1 MQVQTVWKAGSER
14 QDWRLF
20 LLQTCLTLAI
30 LLLGGALICWVAA
43 NWAGWSRFERLTGT
57 QVALA
62 IVALAAIIMLWR
74 TRMQAN
80 RARSVTSG
88 LLGLACVA
96 LGALLALVGQ
106 TYQTGADTWELF
118 AVWAALMLPWAIAAR
133 SASVWLLWVVVIN
146 TAFLLWG
153 GPDSVRDQW
162 SRLDDAP
169 LWMLPFNL
177 AALAGWTA
185 WAAGDHDHRRAGP
198 RLLAAIV
205 LATGTIAFLSDTDL
219 LGTGALLWAWAAA
232 VLALIYQRAR
242 PDAVVLA
249 MLVVS
254 VIAVGVR
261 LVWIPF
267 DDFDWEGR
275 VVMTIALVMTGGV
288 LGHRWIRHALQKES
302 DDAGYGAAHARAHVP
317 ALALLCAAMAC
328 AALVWTQAYIE
339 QTSSAGFTALS
350 AIALAALALWIYFTN
365 RALGHGRAAAGRPTP
380 HDPLPVAVSD
390 VPAVP
395 DVAARSRAPDA
406 STADT
411 TAHRPFATPLPAP
424 PHDTARLVSAVLLA
438 MTAWFSAALL
448 VGTIAIVG
456 LWDPELSISV
466 AGPLFALVGVVL
478 TRGGARSLFLK
489 QIGSALAF
497 AGLLMLTIE
506 AVAFGEP
513 GWTDALRLT
522 VISLA
527 VYALSGYA
535 TLQFLAAL
543 IVAVGLTLITWL
555 LPTNR
560 VDVFQAANALFDGP
574 GVHALGA
581 WTPVS
586 FGLATLA
593 MVLFLVGRKPGS
605 GTPRIDLIPMAWG
618 MALAALT
625 CAWVSAGVPVT
636 QLGHLWALHAPTAL
650 VLALGALLP
659 GVASV
664 AVMWPLRAVLP
675 ARMRWGV
682 PAGLLALGVLWL
694 PSPGIV
700 FALTWTLLGFGLRR
714 RGLLAL
720 GSLSLIGYLC
730 VYYYQLGVPLLDK
743 ALWLG
748 LAGIVAAVLGLV
760 LWRAHRQAT
769 GARGP
774 DLQQAHAA
782 DAIAASRAD
791 RPAPGA
797 HTRAARPRTAWRA
810 TLALAGLLLVLAAVN
825 TTIWQREQ
833 LIAHGR
839 EVLLVLAPVDPRS
852 LMQGDYMRLDFVLA
866 RDIREQI
873 DASPQT
879 APVGEGYAILS
890 LDPMGQARLLR
901 LQDTS
906 QTATD
911 NEVALQYREREGQI
925 KVVTNAWFFP
935 EGQAD
940 HFAQARYGVLR
951 VDATG
956 RALLIQM
963 RDGDFKPL

>member
-62 IVALAAIIMLWR
+62 IVALGAIILLWR

-80 RARSVTSG
+80 RARSVTGG

-118 AVWAALMLPWAIAAR
+118 AVWAALMLPWAVAGR
-133 SASVWLLWVVVIN
+133 SASIWLLWVVVVN
-146 TAFLLWG
+146 TALLLG
-153 GPDSVRDQW
+153 SGPDSVREQW
-162 SRLDDAP
+162 SRLADSP

-185 WAAGDHDHRRAGP
+185 WATGDPAHRRTGP
-198 RLLAAIV
+198 RVLAA
-205 LATGTIAFLSDTDL
+205 LALMAATLVFLNDTDL
-219 LGTGALLWAWAAA
+219 LGAGALLWVWT
-232 VLALIYQRAR
+232 VVPLALIYQRAR
-242 PDAVVLA
+242 PDGVVLA
-249 MLVVS
+249 MLVLS
-254 VIAVGVR
+254 GIAASVR
-261 LVWIPF
+261 LVWLPF

-275 VVMTIALVMTGGV
+275 VVMTIAVTMTGGV
-288 LGHRWIRHALQKES
+288 LGHRWIRHALQAQSE
-302 DDAGYGAAHARAHVP
+302 HARHTTAPDAARVP
-317 ALALLCAAMAC
+317 ALALLGAAMAC
-328 AALVWTQAYIE
+328 AALVWAAPLIE
-339 QTSSAGFTALS
+339 QTTSTTFIVVGLVTLGT
-350 AIALAALALWIYFTN
+350 LALWMYVTN
-365 RALGHGRAAAGRPTP
+365 RGLAQNAIRN
-380 HDPLPVAVSD
+380 
-390 VPAVP
+390 PAT
-395 DVAARSRAPDA
+395 RAPLQAAMPDA
-406 STADT
+406 RPQGTTPAPLLAETA
-411 TAHRPFATPLPAP
+411 AYGPSATPPPAEDP
-424 PHDTARLVSAVLLA
+424 PHDASRIASAVLLA

-466 AGPLFALVGVVL
+466 ASPLFALVGVLLV
-478 TRGGARSLFLK
+478 RGDARSLFLK

-497 AGLLMLTIE
+497 AGLLMLTIQ

-513 GWTDALRLT
+513 GWSGALRLT

-560 VDVFQAANALFDGP
+560 VDIFQAASALFDGP

-586 FGLATLA
+586 FGLAALA
-593 MVLFLVGRKPGS
+593 MVLFLSARRTTAGRSRVDP
-605 GTPRIDLIPMAWG
+605 IPMAWG

-636 QLGHLWALHAPTAL
+636 QLGNLWALHAPTAL
-650 VLALGALLP
+650 VLAFGAVLP
-659 GVASV
+659 SVASI

-675 ARMRWGV
+675 VRMRLGV

-720 GSLSLIGYLC
+720 GSLSLIAYLC

-748 LAGIVAAVLGLV
+748 QAGVVAAVLGLV
-760 LWRAHRQAT
+760 LWRAHRQAA
-769 GARGP
+769 GALGLHSQP
-774 DLQQAHAA
+774 A
-782 DAIAASRAD
+782 RAGDTIPPGSTD
-791 RPAPGA
+791 RLPPGSQ
-797 HTRAARPRTAWRA
+797 TRTATPRTAWRPA
-810 TLALAGLLLVLAAVN
+810 LALAGFLLVLAAVN

-839 EVLLVLAPVDPRS
+839 EVLLALAPVDPRS
-852 LMQGDYMRLDFVLA
+852 LMQGDYMRLDFVLS

-873 DASPQT
+873 DATPQT
-879 APVGEGYAILS
+879 APVSQGYAILS
-890 LDPMGQARLLR
+890 LDPTGQARLLR
-901 LQDTS
+901 VQDTPR
-906 QTATD
+906 TA
-911 NEVALQYREREGQI
+911 NENEIALQYREREGQI

-956 RALLIQM
+956 RALLVQM
-963 RDGDFKPL
+963 RDSDFKPL